1 MFFILTIT
9 QFLSIQSPAYLRT
22 PNFSNFHKF
31 PLPTNAPAPTIIMLL
46 TTILVPLSAIFAVV
60 SAMPAST
67 DTAALEARAALP
79 SAPAPGGAADE
90 GEITD
95 ISAWTAAN
103 AGAVSARDLSGVT
116 CGTGKAGSAGQF
128 IAWFTA
134 AKDREICMASG
145 EVRTWV
151 DGKNRFKAANRTP
164 AVRCNKFGSFAVN
177 ARQMQDC
184 GLARVCGGSCW
195 GKDHVFPDQ
204 TFSLYSV

>member
-1 MFFILTIT
+1 
-9 QFLSIQSPAYLRT
+9 
-22 PNFSNFHKF
+22 
-31 PLPTNAPAPTIIMLL
+31 MLL
-46 TTILVPLSAIFAVV
+46 TTILVPLSAIFAVA

-79 SAPAPGGAADE
+79 SAPAPFGAEDE
-90 GEITD
+90 GEVVD
-95 ISAWTAAN
+95 ISAWAAAS
-103 AGAVSARDLSGVT
+103 AGAVSARDLSGLN

-134 AKDREICMASG
+134 AKDRWICMETG

-164 AVRCNKFGSFAVN
+164 AVRCNKFSSFAVN
-177 ARQMQDC
+177 AQQMQDC
-184 GLARVCGGSCW
+184 GRPQVCGGSCW